1 MPCEDS
7 FNMTRKNTNKSS
19 FLQQL
24 QVCHKNTAKI
34 HNTAEIK
41 LQCKCRHNM
50 MNIFSH
56 PWFFI
61 FPLLLQRFIKKKKK
75 KEQHQHYLISLIAV
89 AVFSFFIWK
98 KLIQHPAEN
107 SLRYGEMWKGFLFS
121 IIINYCYYTQLS
133 VTLPSTSSLKYRV
146 RSMSHKPLW
155 VTSSITKL
163 HRSQEPC

>member
-19 FLQQL
+19 FWQQL

-75 KEQHQHYLISLIAV
+75 KRTTSTLFDILDCSC
-89 AVFSFFIWK
+89 SFQLFHLKKADPASGWK
-98 KLIQHPAEN
+98 QPEV
-107 SLRYGEMWKGFLFS
+107 RRDVEGFFFS

-133 VTLPSTSSLKYRV
+133 VTFPSTSSLKYRV
-146 RSMSHKPLW
+146 RSMSHKLLW